1 MPAEPSATDEEPTA
15 PEAGTGLAGMGLP
28 IWLAVV
34 PLRALAEPQAP
45 RMAEREVSVPHAMAW
60 AIHWRRLKLSTAS
73 IISTEQEIFIER
85 IVVACKK
92 WPYVQGSRVQRRLK
106 RVFARVCGGM

>member
-1 MPAEPSATDEEPTA
+1 MGSARRGSGPTRVQRERGRTPEGIDPAEPSATEDEPAA

-34 PLRALAEPQAP
+34 PLRALVEPQAP

-85 IVVACKK
+85 IVVACK
-92 WPYVQGSRVQRRLK
+92 
-106 RVFARVCGGM
+106 